1 MSANVDIV
9 STREGKG
16 KIKTHITTHQ
26 LLTSFNFLIFTFLIK
41 RICGLKCVNREERK
55 KLLSSKKLLRSSYD
69 VVRTKVRNREKH
81 QGKHGK
87 CPRKLGKQQVKHEI
101 TYGEMGEN
109 ASLGEFLSHLV
120 TSFQAA
126 SYIAGFTANDCQIC
140 LMNKSVYS
148 GPFFPCFSPTHGN
161 LCKIYLNDGWWRVQ
175 ISCFCLV
182 IS

>member
-1 MSANVDIV
+1 MSTNVDIV

-69 VVRTKVRNREKH
+69 VVRTKIRNREKH

-87 CPRKLGKQQVKHEI
+87 CPKKLGKQQVKHEE
-101 TYGEMGEN
+101 TYGEMGEKCITRRI
-109 ASLGEFLSHLV
+109 SEPLSH
-120 TSFQAA
+120 Q
-126 SYIAGFTANDCQIC
+126 
-140 LMNKSVYS
+140 
-148 GPFFPCFSPTHGN
+148 FSSRFIH
-161 LCKIYLNDGWWRVQ
+161 CWIHRK
-175 ISCFCLV
+175 
-182 IS
+182 